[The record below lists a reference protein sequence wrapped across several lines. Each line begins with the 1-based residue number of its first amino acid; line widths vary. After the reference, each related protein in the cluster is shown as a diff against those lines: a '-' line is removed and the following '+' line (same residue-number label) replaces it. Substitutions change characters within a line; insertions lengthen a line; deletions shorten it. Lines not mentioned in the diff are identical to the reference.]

1 MAAIYPYHYA
11 APPVN
16 GAELDAIR
24 DHMRTRGPDGAGS
37 WIAEDARVGL
47 AHRRLA
53 VIDLDDR
60 AAQPMESACGRFH
73 LSYNGEIYNYR

>member
-1 MAAIYPYHYA
+1 MLMCGLAAIYPYHYA
-11 APPVN
+11 APPVDV
-16 GAELDAIR
+16 AELDAIGDR
-24 DHMRTRGPDGAGS
+24 MRARGPDGTGS

-60 AAQPMESACGRFH
+60 AAQPMESLGK
-73 LSYNGEIYNYR
+73 IMT